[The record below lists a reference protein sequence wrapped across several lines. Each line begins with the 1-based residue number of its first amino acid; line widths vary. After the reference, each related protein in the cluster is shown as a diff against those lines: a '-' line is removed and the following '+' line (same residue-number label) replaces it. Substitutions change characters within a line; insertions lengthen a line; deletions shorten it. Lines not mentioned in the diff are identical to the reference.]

1 MPSVNPSSEVCARV
15 RVCLFVGTRVS
26 MYMSKAHMLVISSN
40 IFLVLS
46 LHAVFRPY
54 VNRLHIFKHLKLCLM
69 SCKHPRNV
77 GVLARR
83 TRRQD
88 AAAGRRAVSRPDS
101 PAEVQLSHGSDGQV
115 HTDEV
120 AVRLVFVGAGDRVS
134 GLEPKTEKKNHI
146 YSVSADIF
154 KEAAEKC
161 KQNRRNSR
169 RFMLARRSARRWLTF
184 KCLCLVT

>member
-1 MPSVNPSSEVCARV
+1 
-15 RVCLFVGTRVS
+15 
-26 MYMSKAHMLVISSN
+26 MLVISSN

-83 TRRQD
+83 QD
-88 AAAGRRAVSRPDS
+88 AVAGRRAVSRPDS

-134 GLEPKTEKKNHI
+134 GLEPKTEKKPI
-146 YSVSADIF
+146 YI
-154 KEAAEKC
+154 
-161 KQNRRNSR
+161 
-169 RFMLARRSARRWLTF
+169 LYLLTF
-184 KCLCLVT
+184 LRRPLRNVSKTGETADVLCSLDVRRDAG